1 MYNPIEF
8 ECILWDSQMFL
19 MLEKNF
25 TTLCSDVQGGFYF
38 QNRILRTFERGSAE
52 NDVVSRVG
60 IYYIYYIVYTN
71 S

>member
-1 MYNPIEF
+1 
-8 ECILWDSQMFL
+8 MFL

>member
-1 MYNPIEF
+1 MSDIVDRF
-8 ECILWDSQMFL
+8 HKMFL

-52 NDVVSRVG
+52 NENFVRNSYIN
-60 IYYIYYIVYTN
+60 IYII
-71 S
+71 